1 MPAFERASLALALCL
16 ASAVPALAQTA
27 PETSAPEAAATRTA
41 EPAPRRMI
49 DYLINAPHVQN
60 WNTWGQTP
68 APTPRP
74 AEGVTGGQA
83 IRVTAARAGDPWSV
97 GAIMTN
103 PGPIAA
109 GDVMLAAVWVRK
121 TGPGDA
127 SLPLLMLE
135 SQTEPKTVIARSA
148 DVALGDAWTLV
159 YASGTAPTAFGA
171 GETALILHL
180 GRDAGTLEIGPGLLF
195 DMGADYDVARLPTN
209 PPAP

>member
-1 MPAFERASLALALCL
+1 MDELTRLGGLQLKREEKLA
-16 ASAVPALAQTA
+16 AVVKEATTVLDEFTGVR
-27 PETSAPEAAATRTA
+27 PEVVSTVLRVRHTLGEVKLGAY
-41 EPAPRRMI
+41 PR
-49 DYLINAPHVQN
+49 D
-60 WNTWGQTP
+60 
-68 APTPRP
+68 
-74 AEGVTGGQA
+74 
-83 IRVTAARAGDPWSV
+83 
-97 GAIMTN
+97 
-103 PGPIAA
+103 AA

-171 GETALILHL
+171 GETSLILHL